1 MIRYQTHENYILL
14 VDISYRE
21 MDNARGMVIKWMFA
35 SGLILLLVAT
45 LSMRMGYFYLK
56 KKSPELFPK
65 EPSNWEEQQK
75 QKK

>member
-1 MIRYQTHENYILL
+1 
-14 VDISYRE
+14 
-21 MDNARGMVIKWMFA
+21 
-35 SGLILLLVAT
+35 VAT

-65 EPSNWEEQQK
+65 EPSDWAEQQK